1 MRLDTGF
8 NVLTLPFEVYTLTI
22 GPLSQDISCW
32 KSRLQ
37 IFMLWPENLS
47 HDREGSFLLIFGL

>member
-8 NVLTLPFEVYTLTI
+8 NVLTLSFEVNTLTI
-22 GPLSQDISCW
+22 GPSSQDISCW

-37 IFMLWPENLS
+37 ISKL
-47 HDREGSFLLIFGL
+47 

>member
-8 NVLTLPFEVYTLTI
+8 NVLTLPFEVNTLTI

-47 HDREGSFLLIFGL
+47 HDRECSFLLIFRL

>member
-8 NVLTLPFEVYTLTI
+8 NVLTLPFEVNTLTI

-32 KSRLQ
+32 KSRVQ
-37 IFMLWPENLS
+37 IFML
-47 HDREGSFLLIFGL
+47 

>member
-1 MRLDTGF
+1 MKVDTGF
-8 NVLTLPFEVYTLTI
+8 NVLTLPFEVNTLTS

-37 IFMLWPENLS
+37 IFKL
-47 HDREGSFLLIFGL
+47 